1 MVWGGT
7 IKEIH
12 VAGISSPSRRR
23 SVGWLPFS
31 KQFFFVF
38 VVLLGLVL
46 FWFGTER
53 WHVLIYNIPSQR
65 YESGRSSRP
74 ASKSLLASVFPS
86 SAIRIFAAAAAA
98 ATTTAGGF

>member
-1 MVWGGT
+1 MSSSSSTDLGGWGERKRGSQEKRGNVVWGGT

-38 VVLLGLVL
+38 VVSFGFGFVLV
-46 FWFGTER
+46 W
-53 WHVLIYNIPSQR
+53 N
-65 YESGRSSRP
+65 
-74 ASKSLLASVFPS
+74 
-86 SAIRIFAAAAAA
+86 
-98 ATTTAGGF
+98 